1 MITVGVIG
9 YGYWGPNL
17 ARNFNIPGMAKVT
30 AIADPQRECLKRA
43 AESHREA
50 KLTTDCREL
59 LRTARVDVV
68 VIATPLKT
76 HYELA
81 KAALK
86 NGKHVFVEKPF
97 AATVAEAQELIEL
110 AERKNLRIMVD
121 HTFLFT
127 PAVAKIKELVDNRLL
142 GRLFYYDSVRVNLGL
157 FQRDTNV
164 LWDLAP
170 HDLSIVDH
178 ILGQPPEAMIATGET
193 HLTGHVDVA
202 FLTVYFPGRVVA
214 HININ
219 WLSPVKVRT
228 TLIGGEKRMLVW
240 NDLEADEKIRIYDKR
255 AQVKRGKRVYD
266 ALVSYRLGDMWA
278 PRLQQGE
285 ALTLAARHFVEC
297 ILANRTPLS
306 DGYAGLRVVRLLEA
320 AEESLR
326 QRGRVVELGE
336 PGRRLRIA

>member
-17 ARNFNIPGMAKVT
+17 ARNFNIPGIARVT
-30 AIADPQRECLKRA
+30 AIADPRRECLKRA

-50 KLTTDCREL
+50 KLTTDGREL
-59 LRTARVDVV
+59 LRAVRVDVV

-97 AATVAEAQELIEL
+97 TATVAEAQELIEL
-110 AERKNLRIMVD
+110 AERKNLRILVD

-127 PAVAKIKELVDNRLL
+127 PAVAKIKELVENGLL

-178 ILGQPPEAMIATGET
+178 LLAEPPEAMIATGET
-193 HLTGHVDVA
+193 HLNGHTDVA
-202 FLTVYFPGRVVA
+202 FLTIYFPGRVVA

-255 AQVKRGKRVYD
+255 AQVKRGKGVYD

-278 PRLQQGE
+278 PHLQQSE

-326 QRGRVVELGE
+326 QRGKVVEFGK